1 MLLTSGS
8 WYVVLLTSCSWYV
21 DLCCWH
27 HVLYMLT
34 SCCWYDMMFFIC
46 WHMLLTSC
54 SLYVDIMLLI
64 WHHVLYM
71 LTYVVD
77 TMFFICCIVDIM
89 FLIWHDFLDM
99 MFSSDVFITLLVCC
113 LAYFQWYRV
122 YCCWHHVSN
131 VSKKTDHDTGW
142 QRYIGCLKLQVYLRR
157 RATNYRALLGL
168 FCGKLWY
175 LVYCWWKHLLFPLSD
190 VCILSVWLSG
200 CLAVCLSLCL
210 SFFLCVCLSV

>member
-1 MLLTSGS
+1 MLLIWCYVLYMST
-8 WYVVLLTSCSWYV
+8 YVVDICCWPHVLCLLY
-21 DLCCWH
+21 CWH
-27 HVLYMLT
+27 HVL
-34 SCCWYDMMFFIC
+34 D
-46 WHMLLTSC
+46 
-54 SLYVDIMLLI
+54 V
-64 WHHVLYM
+64 
-71 LTYVVD
+71 
-77 TMFFICCIVDIM
+77 
-89 FLIWHDFLDM
+89 WHDFLDM
-99 MFSSDVFITLLVCC
+99 MFSSDVVITLLVCC
-113 LAYFQWYRV
+113 PAYFQLYRV
-122 YCCWHHVSN
+122 YCCWHHVPN
-131 VSKKTDHDTGW
+131 VFKKTDHDTGW